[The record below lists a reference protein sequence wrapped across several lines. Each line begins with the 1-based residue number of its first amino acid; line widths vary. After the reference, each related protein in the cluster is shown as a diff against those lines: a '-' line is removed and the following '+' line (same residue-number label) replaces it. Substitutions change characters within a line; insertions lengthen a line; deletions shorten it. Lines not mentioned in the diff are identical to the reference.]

1 MSRYLLDTDT
11 CVSALRG
18 RRPVLDRLQSL
29 SPGDVCISSMTEA
42 ELGYGVLASRDREGN
57 ASRTRLLLEPM
68 EILAFDSDAAQT
80 HARIRWAVRKLPI
93 GERDLVIASVAVARG
108 LTLVTG
114 NRREFRR
121 VPDLALES
129 WLT

>member
-1 MSRYLLDTDT
+1 
-11 CVSALRG
+11 
-18 RRPVLDRLQSL
+18 
-29 SPGDVCISSMTEA
+29 MTEA
-42 ELGYGVLASRDREGN
+42 ELAYGVLASGDREGN
-57 ASRTRLLLEPM
+57 AARTRLLLEPL
-68 EILAFDSDAAQT
+68 EILPFDSDAARA

-114 NRREFRR
+114 NQREFRR
-121 VPDLALES
+121 VPELAMED